1 MTRRANSKNIDV
13 VTRLGESVG
22 LGYLICP
29 FFHLVGLNFNGFS
42 AISAD

>member
-13 VTRLGESVG
+13 VTWLDKSVG
-22 LGYLICP
+22 LGNLIGP
-29 FFHLVGLNFNGFS
+29 FFHLIGLNFHCFS